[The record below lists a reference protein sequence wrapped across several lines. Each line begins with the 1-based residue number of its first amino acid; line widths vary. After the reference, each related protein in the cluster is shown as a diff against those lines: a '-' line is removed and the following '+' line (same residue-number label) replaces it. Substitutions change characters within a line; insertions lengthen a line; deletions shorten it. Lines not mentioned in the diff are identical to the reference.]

1 MTVLNRLETP
11 GLRQERLKLETEEI
25 VLTPAEIV
33 ETALEEEPVVEQ
45 AELTQASAL
54 LNKILF
60 NPEVITKLEED
71 KFKLDPVENLRI
83 EFLAFRDQVI
93 RSFKF
98 LGLDVRKHFGV

>member
-11 GLRQERLKLETEEI
+11 GLRQERLKLETEEV
-25 VLTPAEIV
+25 VLTPAI
-33 ETALEEEPVVEQ
+33 EEETIDPVVEQ
-45 AELTQASAL
+45 AKRELTEASAL

-71 KFKLDPVENLRI
+71 KFKIDPVENLRI
-83 EFLAFRDQVI
+83 ELLAFRDQVI